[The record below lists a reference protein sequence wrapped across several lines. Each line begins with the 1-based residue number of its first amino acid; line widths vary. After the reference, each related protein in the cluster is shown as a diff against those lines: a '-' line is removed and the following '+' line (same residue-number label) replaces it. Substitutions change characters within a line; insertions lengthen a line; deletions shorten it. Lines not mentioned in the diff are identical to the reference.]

1 MSKNEDSMTKTYSE
15 LRLLGE
21 YQDRLRYLE
30 LKGGVGR
37 ETFGSD
43 RWVNQLFYTSNE
55 WRSIRQKVI
64 LRDLGCDL
72 GIEGYEIHS
81 GLYIHH
87 MNPLRLEQ
95 IVEGDPDILDPEF
108 LITVT
113 HNTHNAIHYGV
124 GSRVPRLTER
134 SKGDTKL
141 W

>member
-1 MSKNEDSMTKTYSE
+1 MTRSYSE
-15 LRLLGE
+15 LRQIESLE
-21 YQDRLRYLE
+21 DRLKYLE

-43 RWVNQLFYTSNE
+43 RWVNQLFYTSRE
-55 WRSIRQKVI
+55 WRSVREKVI
-64 LRDLGCDL
+64 LRDLACDL

-87 MNPLRLEQ
+87 MNPLTIEQ
-95 IVEGDPDILDPEF
+95 IVEGDPAILDPEF

-113 HNTHNAIHYGV
+113 HNTHNAIHYGS
-124 GSRVPRLTER
+124 GSVIPRLTER
-134 SKGDTKL
+134 RKGDTKL